1 MPKCTICNKQYK
13 DRRRMKRHMRDNHNP
28 ESICKYCNKKVIR
41 INQHLKKCKT
51 FILIIS
57 KNKRNLKQKNNK
69 NYVKQNTNNKIGFIN
84 NNVVKDEISNNAIKI
99 PKNNFIYFKNFE
111 LGKGSYGNVYYGLNT
126 KTKQEVAVKLYS
138 EKSDEIKV
146 DFECCLCKDYETLSL
161 SPKIYYFSFADKIC
175 VQSLLGPNLET
186 LYNFCKRKFCI
197 KTISYIGI
205 ELINA
210 IEDLHNIGFIHRD
223 IKPKNIVWLN
233 FSDYQSIAKNN
244 LILIDFGL
252 AGPYVSKDNS
262 HLPFIEKYGLIGT
275 QYYSSVNSTRG
286 NSQSRRDDIEAIF
299 NCLVFFFKG
308 KLPWEPPQNL
318 KEYNISK
325 DNNTSSFNKDKI
337 ISQSYKDEIKRILK
351 IKETI
356 EPSIFCKDMPNEF
369 KVIYC
374 YI

>member
-1 MPKCTICNKQYK
+1 MQ
-13 DRRRMKRHMRDNHNP
+13 
-28 ESICKYCNKKVIR
+28 
-41 INQHLKKCKT
+41 LKFQKT
-51 FILIIS
+51 
-57 KNKRNLKQKNNK
+57 
-69 NYVKQNTNNKIGFIN
+69 
-84 NNVVKDEISNNAIKI
+84 
-99 PKNNFIYFKNFE
+99 NFIYFKNFE

-374 YI
+374 YIKNLSYEEMPDYNIIRLLLRNVIESKKKTVKKIDRNKFIWEKKIKEMLTSKKSDETKIKEINNLFPGYPLNIKKLMDLLIK